1 MIFLQVVNYYVKINL
16 SGSERG
22 NKVDILGKRK
32 LWYTISTTVIVIG
45 LLFLMI
51 NGLNLGIDFNGGTL
65 MEFSFAENVTS
76 EEVRAVL
83 ERIEIAEDSKIQQS
97 ESAGEHGVIIRAKT
111 LESEE
116 IVTVDNAIRE
126 EFQSAEMLRTEMVGP
141 TIGRELRI
149 NALLAM
155 IAASIAIVAYIS
167 FRFEFRFAVVSI
179 ITLMHDVLITL
190 GIFAILGREVNTP
203 FVAALLTIVGYSI
216 NDTIVIFDRIRENM
230 KLMHKVPFIKQAN
243 TAVVDTL
250 PRAIN
255 TSITTLITIL
265 AIYFFGGA
273 SIQTFMLALFI
284 GMFAGTYSSIFVASP
299 LLVTW
304 QERISK

>member
-1 MIFLQVVNYYVKINL
+1 MKINL

-250 PRAIN
+250 PRSIN

>member
-1 MIFLQVVNYYVKINL
+1 M
-16 SGSERG
+16 
-22 NKVDILGKRK
+22 DILGKRK
-32 LWYTISTTVIVIG
+32 IWYTVSIVVILIG
-45 LLFLMI
+45 LAFLMI

-65 MEFSFAENVTS
+65 MEFGVEDDITT
-76 EEVRAVL
+76 EEIRTVL
-83 ERIEIAEDSKIQQS
+83 ERIEIAEDSKIQHS
-97 ESAGEHGVIIRAKT
+97 EGSGENGIIIRAKT
-111 LESEE
+111 LESEQ
-116 IVTVDNAIRE
+116 IVAIDKAIKA
-126 EFQSAEMLRTEMVGP
+126 EFNSAEMLRTEMVGP

-149 NALLAM
+149 NALLAL

-167 FRFEFRFAVVSI
+167 FRFEFRFAAVSI

-230 KLMHKVPFIKQAN
+230 KLMHKVPFIEQAN

-250 PRAIN
+250 PRSIN

-304 QERISK
+304 QEKISR

>member
-1 MIFLQVVNYYVKINL
+1 MKINL

-32 LWYTISTTVIVIG
+32 IWYTISIAVIAVG
-45 LLFLMI
+45 LLFLLI

-65 MEFSFAENVTS
+65 MEFSFTDSVTA
-76 EEVRAVL
+76 EEVREVL
-83 ERIEIAEDSKIQQS
+83 ERIEVAEDSKIQQS
-97 ESAGEHGVIIRAKT
+97 EAAGEHGVLIRAKT

-116 IVTVDNAIRE
+116 IVRVDNAIKD
-126 EFQSAEMLRTEMVGP
+126 EFESAEMLRTEMVGP

-167 FRFEFRFAVVSI
+167 FRFEFRFAAVSI
-179 ITLMHDVLITL
+179 ITLMHDVLITI

-243 TAVVDTL
+243 SAVVDTL
-250 PRAIN
+250 PRSIN

-304 QERISK
+304 QEKISK

>member
-1 MIFLQVVNYYVKINL
+1 VKINL

-65 MEFSFAENVTS
+65 MEFSFAENVTA

-149 NALLAM
+149 NALLAL

-250 PRAIN
+250 PRSIN

>member
-1 MIFLQVVNYYVKINL
+1 VKINL

-32 LWYTISTTVIVIG
+32 IWYTVSIVIIAIG
-45 LLFLMI
+45 LLFLLI

-65 MEFSFAENVTS
+65 MEFGVEDDITT

-83 ERIEIAEDSKIQQS
+83 ERIEIAEDSKIQHS
-97 ESAGEHGVIIRAKT
+97 EGSGENGIIIRTKT

-116 IVTVDNAIRE
+116 IVAIDKAIKA
-126 EFQSAEMLRTEMVGP
+126 EFDSAEMLRTEMVGP

-149 NALLAM
+149 NALLAL

-179 ITLMHDVLITL
+179 ITLMHDILITL
-190 GIFAILGREVNTP
+190 GMFAILGREVNTP

-230 KLMHKVPFIKQAN
+230 KMMHKVPFIEQAN

-250 PRAIN
+250 PRSIN

-304 QERISK
+304 QEKISK

>member
-1 MIFLQVVNYYVKINL
+1 M
-16 SGSERG
+16 
-22 NKVDILGKRK
+22 DILGKRK
-32 LWYTISTTVIVIG
+32 IWYTISAVVIG
-45 LLFLMI
+45 IGLIFLLI

-65 MEFSFAENVTS
+65 MEFSFENEVTTDQVRNLL
-76 EEVRAVL
+76 EE
-83 ERIEIAEDSKIQQS
+83 INIAEDSKIQRS
-97 ESAGEHGVIIRAKT
+97 DSAGTHGVIIRAKT
-111 LESEE
+111 LESEQ
-116 IVTVDNAIRE
+116 IVAVEEAVKN
-126 EFQSAEMLRTEMVGP
+126 EFQTAEMLRTEMVGP
-141 TIGRELRI
+141 TIGQELRI

-155 IAASIAIVAYIS
+155 LAASIAIVAYIS

-179 ITLMHDVLITL
+179 ITLMHDVLITI
-190 GIFAILGREVNTP
+190 GIFAIIGREVNTP

-230 KLMHKVPFIKQAN
+230 KLMHRVPFIEQAN

-250 PRAIN
+250 PRSIN
-255 TSITTLITIL
+255 TSLTTLITIL

-304 QERISK
+304 QKKISK

>member
-1 MIFLQVVNYYVKINL
+1 M
-16 SGSERG
+16 
-22 NKVDILGKRK
+22 DILGKRK

-250 PRAIN
+250 PRTIN

>member
-1 MIFLQVVNYYVKINL
+1 MKINL

-22 NKVDILGKRK
+22 YKVDILGKRK
-32 LWYTISTTVIVIG
+32 IWYTISITVIVIG
-45 LLFLMI
+45 LLFLLI

-65 MEFSFAENVTS
+65 MEFSFTENVTS
-76 EEVRAVL
+76 EEVRDVL
-83 ERIEIAEDSKIQQS
+83 ERIGVAEDSKIQQS

-116 IVTVDNAIRE
+116 IVTVDNAIRD
-126 EFQSAEMLRTEMVGP
+126 EFDSAEMLRTEMVGP

-167 FRFEFRFAVVSI
+167 FRFEFRFAAVSI
-179 ITLMHDVLITL
+179 ITLMHDVLITI

-243 TAVVDTL
+243 SAVVDTL
-250 PRAIN
+250 PRSIN

-304 QERISK
+304 QNRVSK

>member
-1 MIFLQVVNYYVKINL
+1 M
-16 SGSERG
+16 
-22 NKVDILGKRK
+22 DILGKRK
-32 LWYTISTTVIVIG
+32 IWYTVSGIVIAIG
-45 LLFLMI
+45 LLFLLI
-51 NGLNLGIDFNGGTL
+51 SGLNLGIDFNGGTL
-65 MEFSFAENVTS
+65 IEFKFDHNISTEQIRNI
-76 EEVRAVL
+76 L
-83 ERIEIAEDSKIQQS
+83 EKVEIAEESKIQHS
-97 ESAGEHGVIIRAKT
+97 ESSGTNGVMIRAKS
-111 LESEE
+111 LDSEE
-116 IVTVDNAIRE
+116 ILKISNAVKE

-155 IAASIAIVAYIS
+155 LVASIAIVIYIS
-167 FRFEFRFAVVSI
+167 FRFEFRFAAVSI
-179 ITLMHDVLITL
+179 ITLLHDVLITL

-230 KLMHKVPFIKQAN
+230 KLMHRVPFIEQAN

-250 PRAIN
+250 PRSIN

-304 QERISK
+304 QNRVSK

>member
-1 MIFLQVVNYYVKINL
+1 VKINL

-32 LWYTISTTVIVIG
+32 IWYTISIAVIAVG
-45 LLFLMI
+45 LLFLLI

-65 MEFSFAENVTS
+65 MEFSFADSVTA
-76 EEVRAVL
+76 EEVREVL
-83 ERIEIAEDSKIQQS
+83 ERIEVAEDSKIQQS
-97 ESAGEHGVIIRAKT
+97 EAAGEHGILIRAKT

-116 IVTVDNAIRE
+116 IVSVDNAIKE
-126 EFQSAEMLRTEMVGP
+126 EFESAEMLRTEMVGP

-167 FRFEFRFAVVSI
+167 FRFEFRFAAVSI
-179 ITLMHDVLITL
+179 ITLMHDVLITI

-230 KLMHKVPFIKQAN
+230 KMMHKVPFIKQAN
-243 TAVVDTL
+243 SAVVDTL
-250 PRAIN
+250 PRSIN

-304 QERISK
+304 QEKISK

>member
-1 MIFLQVVNYYVKINL
+1 M
-16 SGSERG
+16 
-22 NKVDILGKRK
+22 DILGKRK

>member
-1 MIFLQVVNYYVKINL
+1 MKINL

-65 MEFSFAENVTS
+65 MEFSFAENVTA

-250 PRAIN
+250 PRSIN

>member
-1 MIFLQVVNYYVKINL
+1 M
-16 SGSERG
+16 GSERG
-22 NKVDILGKRK
+22 NTVDILAKRK
-32 LWYTISTTVIVIG
+32 IWYTISLTVVGIS
-45 LLFLMI
+45 LLFLLI

-65 MEFSFAENVTS
+65 MEFSFADDVTA
-76 EEVRAVL
+76 EEVREL
-83 ERIEIAEDSKIQQS
+83 LDEINTAEDSIIQHS
-97 ESAGEHGVIIRAKT
+97 EESGTNGIIIRAKN

-116 IVTVDNAIRE
+116 ITAIDE
-126 EFQSAEMLRTEMVGP
+126 AITENFPSAKMMRTEMVGP
-141 TIGRELRI
+141 TIGQELRV

-155 IAASIAIVAYIS
+155 LVASIAIVIYIS
-167 FRFEFRFAVVSI
+167 FRFEFRFAAVSI
-179 ITLMHDVLITL
+179 IALLHDILITI
-190 GIFAILGREVNTP
+190 GIFSILGREINTP

-230 KLMHKVPFIKQAN
+230 KLMHRSSFVEQAN

-250 PRAIN
+250 PRSIN

-304 QERISK
+304 QNKISN

>member
-1 MIFLQVVNYYVKINL
+1 VKINL

-126 EFQSAEMLRTEMVGP
+126 EFKSAEMLRTEMVGP

-250 PRAIN
+250 PRSIN

>member
-1 MIFLQVVNYYVKINL
+1 
-16 SGSERG
+16 
-22 NKVDILGKRK
+22 VDILGKRK
-32 LWYTISTTVIVIG
+32 IWYTISTVVILIG
-45 LLFLMI
+45 LAFLMI

-65 MEFSFAENVTS
+65 MEFGVADDITT
-76 EEVRAVL
+76 EEVRTVL
-83 ERIEIAEDSKIQQS
+83 ERIEIAEDSKIQHS
-97 ESAGEHGVIIRAKT
+97 EGSGENGIIIRAKT
-111 LESEE
+111 LESEQ
-116 IVTVDNAIRE
+116 IVAIDKAIKA
-126 EFQSAEMLRTEMVGP
+126 EFNSAEMLRTEMVGP

-155 IAASIAIVAYIS
+155 LAASIAIVAYIS
-167 FRFEFRFAVVSI
+167 FRFEFRFAAVSI

-230 KLMHKVPFIKQAN
+230 KLMHKVPFIEQAN

-250 PRAIN
+250 PRSIN

-304 QERISK
+304 QEKISR

>member
-1 MIFLQVVNYYVKINL
+1 
-16 SGSERG
+16 
-22 NKVDILGKRK
+22 VDILGKRK

-65 MEFSFAENVTS
+65 MEFSFAENVTA

-126 EFQSAEMLRTEMVGP
+126 EFKSAEMLRTEMVGP

-149 NALLAM
+149 NALLAL

-250 PRAIN
+250 PRSIN